1 MKNLVSQFTF
11 SNIHAENG
19 HERDRVGRTLPS
31 SCIPGDECVPG
42 DAVPGGCSCT
52 TASFTTKLQQQT
64 GVDVASIMAEASEA
78 ANRQEW
84 LITVRKKIHKR
95 ELLRK

>member
-1 MKNLVSQFTF
+1 MQLHRSLF
-11 SNIHAENG
+11 H
-19 HERDRVGRTLPS
+19 HEAPAAD
-31 SCIPGDECVPG
+31 
-42 DAVPGGCSCT
+42 
-52 TASFTTKLQQQT
+52 T